1 MKKLASVVLVALLAT
16 AGIAVAATNVVGATA
31 ACAQD
36 VL

>member
-16 AGIAVAATNVVGATA
+16 AGIAVAATSAVSSSV

-36 VL
+36 VA